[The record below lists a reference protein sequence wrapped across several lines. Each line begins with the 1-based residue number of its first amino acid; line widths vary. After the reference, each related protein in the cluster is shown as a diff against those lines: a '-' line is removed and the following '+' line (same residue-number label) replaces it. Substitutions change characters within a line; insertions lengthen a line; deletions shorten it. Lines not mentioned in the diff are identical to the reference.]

1 MDNPYSSWKSEHI
14 ASASYLRKEF
24 ERDCPKSVGFDTETT
39 GLHII
44 KDKPFLIQYG
54 WWGKVFTFYPSLDLC
69 VEMFR
74 QFRLVKYVFGHN
86 VMYDA
91 HMMTNIGYGKQ
102 VEATNNFCDVQAIM
116 RLALEARSA
125 RDGGDNLKLKHL
137 GATYI
142 HPYANNSEHLI
153 KEDLEKVR
161 KARTK
166 VLAAA
171 LKQFPIEGEKT
182 ATGRQKYWGSGAIEK
197 FLKDPTHELND
208 LPEGVR
214 EIWQDWQEE
223 YPEPT
228 YEDVN
233 RDIMI
238 KYGGE
243 DVITT
248 LMLAKKGLRTL
259 VSRNQMVMLKLENE
273 CLLPKYRMER
283 QGLLVDREYLE
294 ASRKRMKKFIMQNRK
309 ELYDVAGEIVNC
321 NQHDRIKKI
330 YSRKWD
336 IELEGSDK
344 NVMGQIQASFD
355 GAPKRMAELINT
367 LRTAEKWYSTYILRM
382 QESSSYNGRAYTQI
396 NLNGAVSG
404 RMSSDFQQFP
414 KNGFCDKDDEPYRD
428 SDTGEEIFNPR
439 KAFLADGLMAYID
452 YDQIE
457 LVTQSHYCVTL
468 GAKGVNLPRAY
479 MPYKCHHY
487 LTGEIY
493 KFRTHKDRWRCDEKQ
508 PNGDSVWLDE
518 SGKPWVKTDMHSLTA
533 HKAFP
538 HVPMDSPEFKK
549 VYRKKGKTTNFACN
563 YGAGA
568 GAIQGQLNCSYEEA
582 ETLVN
587 GYKEAFPEVAYYQQK
602 IVEAHS
608 QKGYVHN
615 RYGRRYYLTDS
626 SDAYKLA
633 NYVVQGSCADAL
645 KNAIIKLDHYLLDKE
660 SSMIMPIHDEVV
672 FWIAKGEEHIIPD
685 LLEIMQGVFDWC
697 LIPVTAGVEITTTNW
712 SEKHEEEAA

>member
-1 MDNPYSSWKSEHI
+1 MGNPYSSWNSEHI
-14 ASASYLRKEF
+14 HSVSYLRQEF
-24 ERDCPKSVGFDTETT
+24 EKDCPKSSGFDTETS

-54 WWGKVFTFYPSLDLC
+54 WWGRVFTFYPTPELC
-69 VEMFR
+69 REMFR

-86 VMYDA
+86 VIYDA
-91 HMMTNIGYGKQ
+91 HMMTNIGYRKEIEETDNL
-102 VEATNNFCDVQAIM
+102 VDVQAIM
-116 RLALEARSA
+116 RLALEAKST

-137 GATYI
+137 GAKYI

-153 KEDLEKVR
+153 KENLEKVR
-161 KARTK
+161 KERTK

-171 LKQFPIEGEKT
+171 LKQFPIEGELT

-197 FLKDPTHELND
+197 FLKDPTHELSD

-228 YEDVN
+228 YEDVD
-233 RDIMI
+233 REIMI

-243 DVITT
+243 DVMTT
-248 LMLAKKGLRTL
+248 LMLAKKGLRT
-259 VSRNQMVMLKLENE
+259 VISRNQMKILELENR

-283 QGLLVDREYLE
+283 QGLLVDQKYLE
-294 ASRKRMKKFIMQNRK
+294 KSRKLMKKFIKEKRA
-309 ELYDVAGEIVNC
+309 ELYKVAGQVVNC
-321 NQHDRIKKI
+321 NQHDLIKKI
-330 YSRKWD
+330 FNKKWD
-336 IELEGSDK
+336 IVLDGSDK
-344 NVMGQIQASFD
+344 AVMALIQENFD
-355 GAPKRMAELINT
+355 GEPCTMAKLINT
-367 LRTAEKWYSTYILRM
+367 LRTAEKWYSTYILRI
-382 QESSSYNGRAYTQI
+382 QESSSYDGRAYTQI
-396 NLNGAVSG
+396 NLNGAISG

-414 KNGFCDKDDEPYRD
+414 KNGFCDSDDNPYCD

-487 LTGEIY
+487 LTGEEY
-493 KFRTHKDRWRCDEKQ
+493 RFDTHTNRWRCDEKQ

-518 SGKPWVKTDMHSLTA
+518 NGKPWVKTDMHSLTA

-538 HVPMDSPEFKK
+538 NVPIDDPIFKK

-568 GAIQGQLNCSYEEA
+568 GAVQGQLNCPMEEA
-582 ETLVN
+582 EALVN
-587 GYKEAFPEVAYYQQK
+587 GYKEAYPEVTYYQEM
-602 IVEAHS
+602 IVKAHS
-608 QKGYVHN
+608 EKGYVHN
-615 RYGRRYYLTDS
+615 HYGRRYYLTDNR
-626 SDAYKLA
+626 DAYKLS

-645 KNAIIKLDHYLLDKE
+645 KNAMIKLDQYLLEKE
-660 SSMIMPIHDEVV
+660 SAMVMPIHDEIV

-685 LLEIMQGVFDWC
+685 LLKIMQDVFDWC
-697 LIPVTAGVEITTTNW
+697 LIPVTAGVELTTTTW
-712 SEKHEEEAA
+712 SEKCEPKVA